1 MVSRQRKDVHKP
13 IKLII
18 AEVVMREDLSKIIE
32 DLSKEELHDL
42 NYKVVE
48 KLRHLADIE
57 AQEKAAAFSVGDE
70 VRFRNRQHQWIQGR
84 ICRINRKSI
93 TVKSEAGYWRVSPG
107 LLQHAIQSPGSQKK
121 HIHIRSRQIS

>member
-1 MVSRQRKDVHKP
+1 
-13 IKLII
+13 
-18 AEVVMREDLSKIIE
+18 MREDLSKIIE

-48 KLRHLADIE
+48 RLRHLADME

-84 ICRINRKSI
+84 VCRINRKSI
-93 TVKSEAGYWRVSPG
+93 SVESEAGYWRVSPG
-107 LLQHAIQSPGSQKK
+107 LLQPTNQSTGSQKEP
-121 HIHIRSRQIS
+121 IHIRSRQIS